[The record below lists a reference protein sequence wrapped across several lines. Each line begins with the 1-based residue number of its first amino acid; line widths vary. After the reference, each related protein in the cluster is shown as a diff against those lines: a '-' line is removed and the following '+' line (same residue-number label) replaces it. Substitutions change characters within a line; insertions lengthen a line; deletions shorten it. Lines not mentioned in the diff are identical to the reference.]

1 LTKRLNPTTYCG
13 DAVCD
18 HKLWFYMQTPRLPA
32 KEGKNMAAKKAKKK
46 KR

>member
-1 LTKRLNPTTYCG
+1 MRPQIVVVHA
-13 DAVCD
+13 D
-18 HKLWFYMQTPRLPA
+18 PRTSA

>member
-1 LTKRLNPTTYCG
+1 VQPQIVVVLT
-13 DAVCD
+13 DA
-18 HKLWFYMQTPRLPA
+18 KASA

>member
-1 LTKRLNPTTYCG
+1 VVVLT
-13 DAVCD
+13 DA
-18 HKLWFYMQTPRLPA
+18 KASA